1 MTASSQRLRIA
12 AAQTTSVP
20 GNVAA
25 NLITHMRFI
34 AAAQAAEVDALV
46 FPELSLSG
54 YEPTLLRECL
64 LKPQDPWLLPLRACA
79 KQARMTI
86 IVGAPVAN
94 ADAQRPHIGALAFFA
109 DGRHA
114 VFLKQHL
121 HGGEEVFATPGG
133 DLAPH
138 RFAIQDTAAAL
149 GICAESMHPPHAA
162 RAAEAGAAL
171 YLASSLVSVGG
182 HAAEVVQL
190 SAHARDLGMGVLLA
204 NHGGPS
210 GGYTCAGQSA
220 FWAPGGELVVQ
231 APGTGDVLVVATR
244 EDGQWRGEVVTVPV

>member
-1 MTASSQRLRIA
+1 MSSPQRLRIA

-20 GNVAA
+20 GDVAA

-34 AAAQAAEVDALV
+34 AAAQAAGVDALV

-54 YEPTLLRECL
+54 YEPALLRDCL

-79 KQARMTI
+79 KQARMSI
-86 IVGAPVAN
+86 IVGAPVAS

-133 DLAPH
+133 DLTSH
-138 RFAIQDTAAAL
+138 SFAIQDTPAAL
-149 GICAESMHPPHAA
+149 AICAESMHPPHAA
-162 RAAEAGAAL
+162 RAAGDGAAL
-171 YLASSLVSVGG
+171 YLASSLVSAGG
-182 HAAEVVQL
+182 FAAEVERLQQ
-190 SAHARDLGMGVLLA
+190 HASSLHMGVLLA
-204 NHGGPS
+204 NHGGS
-210 GGYTCAGQSA
+210 TGGYTCAGKSS

-231 APGTGDVLVVATR
+231 APGTGDALVIATR
-244 EDGQWRGEVVTVPV
+244 EDGKWQGEVLAVPL